1 MCRERHLQV
10 APLSQAMTALTNTHH
25 SMIPK
30 LGFKTDAAIKKV
42 TVDVTQ
48 TASAPISVETLPF
61 LMERLMKTSKKQDWH
76 PADIK
81 AALAK
86 KGYSLVR
93 IARENGYS
101 EGSPYIVFR
110 KPWAPMEEI
119 IAQIIGVP
127 ARKIW
132 PSRYRRDRVIRGPY
146 SMQRRRSLRT
156 GTEKA

>member
-1 MCRERHLQV
+1 M
-10 APLSQAMTALTNTHH
+10 N
-25 SMIPK
+25 K
-30 LGFKTDAAIKKV
+30 N
-42 TVDVTQ
+42 
-48 TASAPISVETLPF
+48 SA
-61 LMERLMKTSKKQDWH
+61 KKQREDWH

-81 AALAK
+81 ASLAK

-132 PSRYRRDRVIRGPY
+132 PSRYRRGRVIRGPY